1 MTFDAGLPFDAG
13 LLLDTGLPLD
23 AGFALAPT
31 TAFFPAPTF
40 FTTPFFAAPFFAA
53 LTFLLAATTF
63 RPSVLGTTGL
73 FTVPAFTAG
82 LRVAAPFAR
91 PAFSGALILLVR
103 TDIPPRAIGFF
114 PAPAFAAIAFARAEG
129 FFGAGFAF
137 YVQQA

>member
-40 FTTPFFAAPFFAA
+40 FTSPFFAATPFFAA
-53 LTFLLAATTF
+53 LTFLLAATTL
-63 RPSVLGTTGL
+63 RPSVLGTTGF
-73 FTVPAFTAG
+73 FTVPAFTG
-82 LRVAAPFAR
+82 LRVAVPFDR
-91 PAFSGALILLVR
+91 PAFSGAFILLVR